1 MSKFIIHQRANG
13 QYYFNLKANNG
24 LIILT
29 SEGYTSKSGCMNGI
43 LSAKMNG
50 QDDRSYDKRT
60 TLNGKIYFNI
70 KASNGM
76 VIASSQMFMNE
87 DSRNSAIEY
96 IKKNISNAEILEDIH

>member
-1 MSKFIIHQRANG
+1 MSKFTIHQRANG

-24 LIILT
+24 LIILM

-60 TLNGKIYFNI
+60 TSNGKMYFNI
-70 KASNGM
+70 KAGNGM
-76 VIASSQMFMNE
+76 VIGTSQMFNNE
-87 DSRNSAIEY
+87 NSRDSAIEY
-96 IKKNISNAEILEDIH
+96 IKNNINEASIIEDL